1 MSCYSTPCT
10 CPTPCPPT
18 PCTDGCLMDLSTDCI
33 QLASDLTVCADT
45 LLLGSS
51 LTAALED
58 IAGKVCDALDITVLD
73 IKSKVSANDTTTD
86 YLEEKLKP
94 TGATFNTINITKAN
108 PGGDEELRF
117 STRLSTST
125 GDNRI
130 TVLTDGLY
138 VAPQAASTITV
149 DADSTDTMTLVSSLA
164 GSTFTLEGNV
174 RIDPDNTNILESSVD
189 GLYVPPFPAT
199 TTLTIAGANNNTNSI
214 HNAISLTGSTYNV
227 LSTLQLDP
235 ASTATVAITS
245 NGLKVDMPT
254 TGNTLIV
261 PLNTYSIETNATAIT
276 GGYNISSD
284 VIIKP
289 GANALVETSTGL
301 YVAPPTLSFSV
312 ADTNSVDM
320 VLTGSVV
327 TSNLK
332 YQNLSARTVT
342 LDVPDASGLT
352 AAVRI
357 SSATPNNLL
366 GAAADGLY
374 ATLGTSGTCPAIDVT
389 DIEFTLVQDLE
400 GEMYLA
406 CQPTISLDYDLV
418 SVRVEYAGIG
428 SFIYAP
434 VTVVPLMV
442 SGVAQE
448 SRILLQDFNLN
459 GNQNVIVKVRRLC
472 DLNYNTSVSAETTIT
487 YTSQPALTYTAPTYD
502 YDTWINMP
510 ASATS
515 TTGTNLSAGSTFQFK
530 ISKNK
535 KHLYLRGIVN
545 YTHGS
550 SIANGATATLTNCT
564 IDLHAAGITQMLDSS
579 VSLITGYDNFP
590 HGNTNTTL
598 VTVNGQW
605 SRAFTGTLSTS
616 SLLGLSANVT
626 NNTGGAITGLSFSL
640 SHIQFS

>member
-149 DADSTDTMTLVSSLA
+149 DTDSTDTMTLVSSLA

-199 TTLTIAGANNNTNSI
+199 TTLTIAGSNNNTNSI

-374 ATLGTSGTCPAIDVT
+374 ATLGTSGTCPALTISDLT
-389 DIEFTLVQDLE
+389 FNLVQDLE
-400 GEMYLA
+400 GEMFLRTT
-406 CQPTISLDYDLV
+406 PLV
-418 SVRVEYAGIG
+418 S
-428 SFIYAP
+428 
-434 VTVVPLMV
+434 L
-442 SGVAQE
+442 SGDT
-448 SRILLQDFNLN
+448 I
-459 GNQNVIVKVRRLC
+459 RLK
-472 DLNYNTSVSAETTIT
+472 IT
-487 YTSQPALTYTAPTYD
+487 YTKLGGTSINSNITYIIPSYHSGTAGLSLSHLPDFDLNNNQTVTIDASRNCSINYSTLTSVDYNTTVAYTAPTYD
-502 YDTWINMP
+502 YDTWINIP
-510 ASATS
+510 AGWYATNASA
-515 TTGTNLSAGSTFQFK
+515 GTIQPQFK
-530 ISKNK
+530 ITKDK
-535 KHLYLRGIVN
+535 KHCYFRGTIATTSTLAQIPTGGFTSLTTCNLINTTV
-545 YTHGS
+545 GS
-550 SIANGATATLTNCT
+550 PTLSS
-564 IDLHAAGITQMLDSS
+564 LLDSS
-579 VSLITGYDNFP
+579 VSLSSYGVVTHSINDDTSTFTSKIKLQSHSTAIAIEIDA
-590 HGNTNTTL
+590 TNTSGS
-598 VTVNGQW
+598 TVQVSDVYISG
-605 SRAFTGTLSTS
+605 
-616 SLLGLSANVT
+616 
-626 NNTGGAITGLSFSL
+626 ISF
-640 SHIQFS
+640 H